1 MLSFFRNLFLG
12 HARRHRLE
20 AVLCVLGVALGVAV
34 VVGID
39 AAVAAC
45 VRSFGGAVQSLAER
59 STHSIFA
66 AEGGL
71 TDDQVVGLIRRRLPY
86 PLAPVV
92 DRRVLVSPTADGAAG
107 EVVEGR
113 LVGLDVFS

>member
-1 MLSFFRNLFLG
+1 MLRFFRNLLAG
-12 HARRHRLE
+12 HTRRHRLQ
-20 AVLCVLGVALGVAV
+20 AGLCVLGGGRGVAV

-39 AAVAAC
+39 AAVEAC

-66 AEGGL
+66 TEGTI
-71 TDDQVVGLIRRRLPY
+71 TDQQYIDLLRPPLPQ

-92 DRRVLVSPTADGAAG
+92 DRRVLVATLDGKPLVA
-107 EVVEGR
+107 R
-113 LVGLDVFS
+113 LVGLDV

>member
-1 MLSFFRNLFLG
+1 MLRFFRNLLTG

-59 STHSIFA
+59 STHSVFA
-66 AEGGL
+66 AEGAIA
-71 TDDQVVGLIRRRLPY
+71 DEQYIRNI
-86 PLAPVV
+86 V
-92 DRRVLVSPTADGAAG
+92 DILFRT
-107 EVVEGR
+107 R
-113 LVGLDVFS
+113 LVEVKPAPRELAAAESQS